1 MSDLSNSAS
10 TVAII
15 VNSLSLWNMNV
26 FSPRTNEEKPL
37 SFFFSEN
44 TSEKSDI
51 AETKLVSSLMFTLFW
66 EYSLTN
72 IFVPSFERM

>member
-1 MSDLSNSAS
+1 MSVLSNSAS
-10 TVAII
+10 IVAII

-37 SFFFSEN
+37 AFFFSEN